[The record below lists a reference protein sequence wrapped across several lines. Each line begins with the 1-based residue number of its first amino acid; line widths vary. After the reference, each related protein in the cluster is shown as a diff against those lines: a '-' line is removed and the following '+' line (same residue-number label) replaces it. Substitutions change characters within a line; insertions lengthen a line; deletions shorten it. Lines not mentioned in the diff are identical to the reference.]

1 MPCAMFKPVY
11 LGLGSNVGNRK
22 RNLNQAIDKL
32 NAHESIEVG
41 KISSFMN
48 TKAVARFPQP
58 DYLNAVVQIKT
69 ILTPRELLEFTQS
82 VEKELGRTSKGTYDP
97 RTLDIDI
104 LFYDKAIITEDDL
117 VIPHP
122 LMHERAFVL
131 IPLREIAP
139 HFVHPVLQ
147 QTVTDLAKQVA
158 GY

>member
-1 MPCAMFKPVY
+1 MFKPVY